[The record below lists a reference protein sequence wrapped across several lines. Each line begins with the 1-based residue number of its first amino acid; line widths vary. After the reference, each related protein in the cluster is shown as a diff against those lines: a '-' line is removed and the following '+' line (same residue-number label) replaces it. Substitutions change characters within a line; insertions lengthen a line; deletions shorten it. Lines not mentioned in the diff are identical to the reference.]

1 MEHYRHT
8 AHTRC
13 DIKYHPVWVTEYRKP
28 ILHGSVGTRVRE
40 LTRQICAEHEAEI
53 LKGHVSRDHAHL
65 FVSCPPHVWPSAL
78 MQRVKAKTARKLLM
92 GFKHLRRELWGRHVW
107 ARGFFVASSGNVT
120 DEVVMESIRTQDLP
134 KEDDDFRVE
143 P

>member
-53 LKGHVSRDHAHL
+53 LKGHVSRDHVHL
-65 FVSCPPHVWPSAL
+65 FVSCPPHVSA
-78 MQRVKAKTARKLLM
+78 QRVDAAGQGQDRPEAVD
-92 GFKHLRRELWGRHVW
+92 GIQ
-107 ARGFFVASSGNVT
+107 ASAS
-120 DEVVMESIRTQDLP
+120 
-134 KEDDDFRVE
+134 
-143 P
+143 

>member
-8 AHTRC
+8 AHTRF

-53 LKGHVSRDHAHL
+53 LKGHVSRDHIHL

-92 GFKHLRRELWGRHVW
+92 GNRAVKHAVKMFCCGMGIAGGWG
-107 ARGFFVASSGNVT
+107 GSGDVGG
-120 DEVVMESIRTQDLP
+120 V
-134 KEDDDFRVE
+134 
-143 P
+143 